1 MADRLVV
8 ACVQQKMHLPL
19 TLDEY
24 REDLRRFL
32 RVAVAKQ
39 ARLVVFPEL
48 GGVMSAAPMLDDFR
62 SQLLKRA
69 DRGRRRQANLWQ
81 RSLGGLAGVVARMVR
96 ADFRAGLA
104 GLLDV
109 AGPEVWQLT
118 QSTFGGLAREFSV
131 TLVAPSAYL
140 PDPVD
145 GVIRNMTCVFD
156 SQGNLLGRQAKVV
169 LPEQDTDLAQPGSTW
184 DVIPTEVGRLGVI
197 LGSDVLYPEVGRVLA
212 FQGADALI
220 MQAACTDALQYN
232 KLRAGALARMQDN
245 QVFAALSFLVG
256 ANRLGRGRRNPYVGK
271 SAVFAPQELTPRE
284 NGVLVEMGTVRAEG
298 VLAAP
303 WEYPALRRLW
313 ETSETPLRRHLPMQ
327 QAGQVL
333 AQLYARLQGLPAP
346 QDGSDTVDDPALSVL
361 LRRAPRRLEDL
372 EVIGSVTHSWPL
384 PIRRREDGA
393 DSHALPTPTND
404 VSLAPAAAT
413 VQSAFGQDREPVTVE
428 DETDEMDA
436 ISDRDRG
443 S

>member
-8 ACVQQKMHLPL
+8 ACVQHKMHLPL
-19 TLDEY
+19 TLEEY
-24 REDLRRFL
+24 REDMRRFL
-32 RVAVAKQ
+32 RVAAGKQ

-48 GGVMSAAPMLDDFR
+48 GGAMLAAPTLGDFR
-62 SQLLKRA
+62 SQLLKQA
-69 DRGRRRQANLWQ
+69 DRGRRRQASLWQ
-81 RSLGGLAGVVARMVR
+81 RSLGGLAGVVARMVH
-96 ADFRAGLA
+96 ADFRAGLG

-109 AGPEVWQLT
+109 AGQELWQVT
-118 QSTFGGLAREFSV
+118 QTTFGGLAREFGV

-145 GVIRNMTCVFD
+145 GVIRNMSCVFD

-169 LPEQDTDLAQPGSTW
+169 LPEQDKDLAQPGSTW

-197 LGSDVLYPEVGRVLA
+197 LGGDVLYPEVGRVLA
-212 FQGADALI
+212 YQGADAFI
-220 MQAACTDALQYN
+220 VQAACTDALQYN

-256 ANRLGRGRRNPYVGK
+256 VNRLGRGRREPYVGK
-271 SAVFAPQELTPRE
+271 SAIFAPQELTPRE
-284 NGVLVEMGTVRAEG
+284 NGVLVEMGTGRAEG

-303 WEYPALRRLW
+303 WEYVALRRLW
-313 ETSETPLRRHLPMQ
+313 ETSETPLRRQLPMQ

-346 QDGSDTVDDPALSVL
+346 EDTAENHEEPPPALV
-361 LRRAPRRLEDL
+361 RRVPQRLEDL

-384 PIRRREDGA
+384 PVHQGEPRNARPATDPAAAVNE
-393 DSHALPTPTND
+393 P
-404 VSLAPAAAT
+404 LAPAASTDQTT
-413 VQSAFGQDREPVTVE
+413 VSQDGEPFTVE

-436 ISDRDRG
+436 VIDGDRDD
-443 S
+443 